1 MSPAITAGQLK
12 RLADRMA
19 HLNAARDIPTG
30 ELYRSIAEDQYN
42 KVRQEF
48 QAAVDAALAAAE
60 TPTVAQPVAA
70 LMRSRSVT
78 TWPHLSVDGKT
89 HYSEWGDWLPTTYKH
104 AKAVTDPSRN
114 ADPVCYEMQPLY
126 AEAPTVAQPA
136 QEPVRVEAVATVQAG
151 EDGLYLDWLIE
162 GGICALEEGCA
173 LVVPSRPI
181 TDDLGSGE
189 VYTAPPQPVALTD
202 EQIDALALAPGD
214 YRTFARAIERATIQP
229 ASCGQLREKCV

>member
-1 MSPAITAGQLK
+1 MNARLVEALRALLTTLPEGWAG
-12 RLADRMA
+12 AEE
-19 HLNAARDIPTG
+19 AR
-30 ELYRSIAEDQYN
+30 
-42 KVRQEF
+42 
-48 QAAVDAALAAAE
+48 AALAEAE
-60 TPTVAQPVAA
+60 APTDAQSASKSVQKRLSVQTGGEAPTVAQPVAA

-202 EQIDALALAPGD
+202 EQIDAIALAPGD